1 MVKAIELKPSANTES
16 LSGALSLDRKGKRMG
31 STEKQ
36 DAAYDLPNT
45 ETRRAHMGPQPIQGT
60 VASVTRETH

>member
-1 MVKAIELKPSANTES
+1 M
-16 LSGALSLDRKGKRMG
+16 DRKGKRMG